1 MSRHATSAPSRASRS
16 AVARP
21 MPRRRAA
28 PVTRAILPAIPTSV
42 MPAALPPPRRIR
54 QRCEMSMHAQQQRA
68 RWTGGRDPAC
78 ARPTSM
84 LARSVALALT
94 VLPLLAAPPEVLAR
108 RTYTVKVPTFEVP
121 AGRNR
126 EICVFVPIPAKQ
138 DIDLGEIRIAI
149 RIADRGSRTT
159 FATHH
164 LIVYAYRG
172 PLDAVQAGVIKDDTA
187 CLNVG
192 RGRPTDLAIVA
203 TSQGVNSRWVT
214 PRGTALR
221 LTPEADPAGKPVVGL
236 VLNSHCINGDSRD
249 RRARAKVT
257 LVTRKSKEVKREL
270 KPIFEVVA
278 NAFIDVAPGKT
289 GVVGWDWG
297 PGRPDLGGFLG
308 GSGYPSGPGACV
320 TMLIG
325 HTHKRGTL
333 FTADLVDQNGSR
345 TELYRQTDYAD
356 PKARLFNEAPLL
368 VVAGQKIAYQCTHD
382 NATHPRLGCEETPG
396 VPPGGSVF
404 DAIS

>member
-1 MSRHATSAPSRASRS
+1 
-16 AVARP
+16 
-21 MPRRRAA
+21 
-28 PVTRAILPAIPTSV
+28 
-42 MPAALPPPRRIR
+42 
-54 QRCEMSMHAQQQRA
+54 
-68 RWTGGRDPAC
+68 
-78 ARPTSM
+78 M
-84 LARSVALALT
+84 LARSAFLALT

-126 EICVFVPIPAKQ
+126 EICVFVPISAKQ
-138 DIDLGEIRIAI
+138 DIDLGEIRIAN
-149 RIADRGSRTT
+149 RIADHGSRTT

-172 PLDAVQAGVIKDDTA
+172 PLDAVQAGVVKDDTA
-187 CLNVG
+187 CLNIG
-192 RGRPTDLAIVA
+192 RGQPSDLAIVA

-236 VLNSHCINGDSRD
+236 VLNSHWINGDSKP

-257 LVTRKSKEVKREL
+257 LVTRKSKEVKRDL

-297 PGRPDLGGFLG
+297 PGRPNLGGFLG

-333 FTADLVDQNGSR
+333 FTADLVDQNGTR

-356 PKARLFNEAPLL
+356 PKARLFNDAPLL

-396 VPPGGSVF
+396 VTPGGSVF
-404 DAIS
+404 DAISKNGLRNISGAAKLCTAEGPDAAECPPTDDKYPGRTFTGNCVQAKLVFGFTSEDDMCIMPGYYYDADMTAPPGEECKV